1 MNYIELTDE
10 QVISELGSRLA
21 RARLNRNISQE
32 SLAAEAG
39 ITRKTLSSLENGS
52 NFDVSTLVRL
62 LRVLGLLDNLG
73 TLVPED
79 LPSPVALARFK
90 GKTRRRAGSPR
101 APRESSAPAFKWGED
116 E

>member
-1 MNYIELTDE
+1 MKYSDLNNE
-10 QVISELGSRLA
+10 QIVSELGRRLA
-21 RARLNRNISQE
+21 RARLNRNISQQ
-32 SLAAEAG
+32 SLATEAG

-62 LRVLGLLDNLG
+62 LRGLELLDSLES
-73 TLVPED
+73 LAPAD
-79 LPSPVALARFK
+79 QPSPMALARFK

-101 APRESSAPAFKWGED
+101 TPSAPAFRWGED